1 VTAQRGYA
9 QIAWDVDTQD
19 WLNRDVATTTQ
30 RVLDAVHPGAI
41 VLMHDIHPSTVQ
53 AVPGIVD
60 ALRGAG
66 YTLVTVPQ
74 LLGADLQPGRVYLR
88 R

>member
-1 VTAQRGYA
+1 MATRGLAQVL
-9 QIAWDVDTQD
+9 WDVDTQD

-30 RVLDAVHPGAI
+30 RVLAGVRPGAI
-41 VLMHDIHPSTVQ
+41 VLMHDIHPSTVE

-60 ALRGAG
+60 SLRAAG

-74 LLGADLQPGRVYLR
+74 LLGPDLEPGRTYTHG
-88 R
+88 